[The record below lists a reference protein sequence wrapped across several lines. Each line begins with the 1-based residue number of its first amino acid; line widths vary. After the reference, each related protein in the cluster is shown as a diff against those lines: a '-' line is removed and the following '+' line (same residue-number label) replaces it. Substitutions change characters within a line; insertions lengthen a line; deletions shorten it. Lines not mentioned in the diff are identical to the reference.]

1 MVCIVLLRESVCS
14 MSPISPGEGGSLCLT
29 ALPSFVCG
37 RCVYGSSHSSLVP
50 KVANTRYRPSIIID
64 RYIYYMCLVC
74 VNPLV
79 ILLGVSL
86 SSSSC
91 GTGIHLFVPIDA
103 SSGALIVR
111 SILPLCKF
119 APSLLIR
126 SILLSSRPLP
136 LRPPVLVS
144 ACLLSPLLSSRRTRF
159 CVHVC
164 IQLRTHVYTV
174 VYTRVHRGDHY
185 YFV

>member
-1 MVCIVLLRESVCS
+1 MEVSAS
-14 MSPISPGEGGSLCLT
+14 QLCL
-29 ALPSFVCG
+29 ALPVEEERLWKPSLHS
-37 RCVYGSSHSSLVP
+37 RAKGSKYLLPSLHNNRSVH
-50 KVANTRYRPSIIID
+50 IL
-64 RYIYYMCLVC
+64 YYMCLVC

-103 SSGALIVR
+103 SSGALVVR

-136 LRPPVLVS
+136 LRPPALVS
-144 ACLLSPLLSSRRTRF
+144 ACLLSPLLCSRRTRF

-164 IQLRTHVYTV
+164 IQLCTHVYTV

-185 YFV
+185 YFTTSSRGSSQLYA